1 MMKDRETS
9 LGGLGGAFPSPHWSF
24 VLSSPD
30 RSTPDCL
37 DRMNTL
43 VSQYWKPVYRTIR
56 LGWRKNNEDAKDLT
70 QAFLAD
76 LLERK
81 FWLAVELG
89 ELTLNKFDIARRD
102 ASCGGWRG
110 SPNPYN

>member
-9 LGGLGGAFPSPHWSF
+9 LGGLGGAFPSTHWSF

-30 RSTPDCL
+30 RSTPDCI

-43 VSQYWKPVYRTIR
+43 VAQYWKPVYRTIR

-70 QAFLAD
+70 QAFFLWLVD
-76 LLERK
+76 GEVLQKYKPDQSSLRFYLKGLLRNY
-81 FWLAVELG
+81 V
-89 ELTLNKFDIARRD
+89 RD
-102 ASCGGWRG
+102 H
-110 SPNPYN
+110 